1 MRNQA
6 QGSTLS
12 PTSTYTGAPSL
23 QQWEYKTLVLE
34 AKKMN
39 DPRYVDPLDDLGL
52 DGWELVSMTP
62 YDLTSKYMAFA
73 FKRARH

>member
-1 MRNQA
+1 MRNQVP
-6 QGSTLS
+6 GSSLA
-12 PTSTYTGAPSL
+12 PTSTYTGAASL

-39 DPRYVDPLDDLGL
+39 DPRYVDPLDNLGT

-73 FKRARH
+73 FKRPRH